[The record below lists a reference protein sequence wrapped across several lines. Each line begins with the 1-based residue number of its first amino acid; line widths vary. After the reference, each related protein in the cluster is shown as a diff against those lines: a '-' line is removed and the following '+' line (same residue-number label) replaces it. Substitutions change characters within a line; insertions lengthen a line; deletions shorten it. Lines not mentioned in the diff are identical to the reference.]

1 MGRRFDPT
9 KNTQHIIRI
18 GGEEW
23 KLINRFK
30 RPDETVRHVVA
41 RLFYDIKSHQEL
53 ISEIEQLRRTV
64 AAMQRDLLA
73 KETSLERF
81 I

>member
-1 MGRRFDPT
+1 MGRRLDPT

-23 KLINRFK
+23 KVINRFK

-41 RLFYDIKSHQEL
+41 KLFHDIKSHEEL
-53 ISEIEQLRRTV
+53 IRENEQLRMTV

-73 KETSLERF
+73 KETNLERF